1 MDEVDCNGNETSLT
15 QCSHRGW
22 GVSNCGHWNDA
33 SVACAGIVVYSFH
46 DPLCSA
52 EAYTHTLPSS
62 LVRAFSVQLSPPPH
76 RLSAAEHHFPIIQQ
90 PRRTAHVSSF
100 GLPQECPLD

>member
-15 QCSHRGW
+15 QCSRRGW
-22 GVSNCGHWNDA
+22 GVSNCGDWKTSWNLA
-33 SVACAGIVVYSFH
+33 SVACEGIVVYSSH

-62 LVRAFSVQLSPPPH
+62 LVRTFSVQLSPPPH
-76 RLSAAEHHFPIIQQ
+76 RLSAAEHHFPVIQ
-90 PRRTAHVSSF
+90 HH
-100 GLPQECPLD
+100 C